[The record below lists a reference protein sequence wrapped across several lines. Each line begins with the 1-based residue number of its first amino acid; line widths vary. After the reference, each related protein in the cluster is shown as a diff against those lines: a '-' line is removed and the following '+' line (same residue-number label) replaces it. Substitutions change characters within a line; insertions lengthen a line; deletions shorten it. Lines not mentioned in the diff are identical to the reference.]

1 MKRSDYIAAF
11 ALALFLHGVILTA
24 MAGIWRGASAPARPL
39 FQQGESSM
47 AVTFAALPP
56 RAESGAARD
65 APPAGAP
72 VYTEPEHAEITQP
85 VFVPPIPR
93 IRPMTPVPLIVLP
106 DKRAPHDQAPEQDVP
121 AMEFARFSSETPPA
135 DAPAG
140 AAGSQ
145 SGAPGLKTG
154 VSCGIRGMDGA
165 RPVYPM
171 GARLR
176 GEEGSVTVRVA
187 VGADGLVQER
197 EVTMSSG
204 YRDLDQS
211 ALKAI
216 GRARFSPAL
225 KNGKPTASE
234 THIKFRF
241 QLED

>member
-93 IRPMTPVPLIVLP
+93 IRPMTPVPLIALP
-106 DKRAPHDQAPEQDVP
+106 DKRAPHDRARNRMFPQWNSRA
-121 AMEFARFSSETPPA
+121 FAKPRRPTRRP
-135 DAPAG
+135 G
-140 AAGSQ
+140 RAGSQ
-145 SGAPGLKTG
+145 PGAWAKLSQLRHP
-154 VSCGIRGMDGA
+154 GMDGA
-165 RPVYPM
+165 PRVPD
-171 GARLR
+171 GRAASRRRRQRHRARGGGR
-176 GEEGSVTVRVA
+176 GRTGKRAGSDNVQRLQGFGP
-187 VGADGLVQER
+187 VGAQGNRPRAFFARPEERKADGV
-197 EVTMSSG
+197 
-204 YRDLDQS
+204 RDSHQ
-211 ALKAI
+211 I
-216 GRARFSPAL
+216 PFPA
-225 KNGKPTASE
+225 
-234 THIKFRF
+234 
-241 QLED
+241 